1 MSVYPAAE
9 GLMERLCMHMQAAS
23 PPGAAAGASAILP
36 AANPPAAGNEGA
48 VDPNLLQNLL
58 TQLQGP
64 QQSAQV

>member
-1 MSVYPAAE
+1 
-9 GLMERLCMHMQAAS
+9 MHMQAAS